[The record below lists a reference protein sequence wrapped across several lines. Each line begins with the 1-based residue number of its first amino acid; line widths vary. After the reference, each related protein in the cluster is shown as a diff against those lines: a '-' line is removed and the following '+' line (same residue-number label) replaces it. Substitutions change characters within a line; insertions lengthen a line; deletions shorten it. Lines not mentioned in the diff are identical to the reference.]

1 MGDRE
6 ADVPAPITRA
16 DLDAQNQRIDNLT
29 TQFGEMRELLLQAL
43 GGNHRRGGRD
53 DERREGR
60 DDNRREGRDGERR
73 DSRRQ
78 LIPDSESESEEE
90 LEEPPPPAN
99 NPRNRNRNYE
109 NFGDYR
115 IKAEIPNFWGNLK
128 IEDFLD
134 WLVEVERFFDIME
147 VPEHKMVKMVAF
159 RLKATAAVWWDQLQ
173 NLRQRQGKQRVRT
186 WRKMKSLMMERF
198 LPTDYEQIL
207 YRMYLGCAQGTRSVS
222 EYTEEFMRLAERNH
236 LTETDNQKVARYNNG
251 LKISIQEKIGMQNI
265 WTLQEAINMALKAEL
280 LAKEK
285 RQPNFRRNTTE
296 ASKYTAG
303 ASSGSGDKGK
313 AQQQNLG

>member
-6 ADVPAPITRA
+6 TDVPAPITRA

-29 TQFGEMRELLLQAL
+29 NQFGEMRELLLQAL
-43 GGNHRRGGRD
+43 GGNNRRGGRD

-60 DDNRREGRDGERR
+60 DGERR
-73 DSRRQ
+73 DNRRQ
-78 LIPDSESESEEE
+78 HIPDSESESEEE
-90 LEEPPPPAN
+90 LAEPPPPPPAN
-99 NPRNRNRNYE
+99 NCRNRNYE

-159 RLKATAAVWWDQLQ
+159 RLKATTAVWWDQLQ
-173 NLRQRQGKQRVRT
+173 NSRQRQGKQRVRT

-207 YRMYLGCAQGTRSVS
+207 YRMYLGCAQGNRSVS
-222 EYTEEFMRLAERNH
+222 EYTEEFMRLAE
-236 LTETDNQKVARYNNG
+236 
-251 LKISIQEKIGMQNI
+251 
-265 WTLQEAINMALKAEL
+265 
-280 LAKEK
+280 
-285 RQPNFRRNTTE
+285 
-296 ASKYTAG
+296 
-303 ASSGSGDKGK
+303 
-313 AQQQNLG
+313 